1 VLVSA
6 QCRNGSEFRTR
17 KREADQKSPLRNVL
31 EKCSS
36 PGNRNFYST
45 TTHCS
50 PSSVECQCD
59 ARRPKSKSRSWES
72 LARRGKAQSDTS
84 TVPCTQWRLEM
95 RVRIARAPVL
105 NWLMR
110 SYRNLLQ
117 MTVDRRP
124 DDSKEILTV
133 PCDVRRGRL
142 AVVHR
147 TAACI

>member
-1 VLVSA
+1 
-6 QCRNGSEFRTR
+6 
-17 KREADQKSPLRNVL
+17 
-31 EKCSS
+31 
-36 PGNRNFYST
+36 
-45 TTHCS
+45 
-50 PSSVECQCD
+50 
-59 ARRPKSKSRSWES
+59 
-72 LARRGKAQSDTS
+72 
-84 TVPCTQWRLEM
+84 M

-117 MTVDRRP
+117 MAVDRRP